1 MGILDQLIAAA
12 GPGSLA
18 CWEAILSRAAREA
31 ATPAD
36 AARHQHHLA
45 AVRARIVAS
54 RLPR

>member
-45 AVRARIVAS
+45 AVRARIAAS